1 MVMQKHNSKV
11 LQNQNPKSNRYPGG
25 NPRSTLP
32 FKPNIAQKLAVAAG
46 IAFSLGFINVM
57 PIQAN
62 RFEFQQQ
69 VGEEQLS
76 GVFEGTDKNADGVV
90 DLSELESFE
99 ARWGSYTWTKE
110 DLEVFSWGEKTI
122 SQNQEKIYGIN
133 GLNLFARGRQQLK
146 SQALQVWNREV
157 STPEG
162 QSKNQGIYGIE
173 YAANTPDNLLFS
185 QEQLS
190 LEINHNHQSPVDIS
204 VLMML
209 LLVGITGLLVLN
221 PYGFSVHPPENKPC
235 SSSGKI

>member
-1 MVMQKHNSKV
+1 MQKHNSKV
-11 LQNQNPKSNRYPGG
+11 LQNQNPKSNRYNGG

-99 ARWGSYTWTKE
+99 ARWGNYTWTKE
-110 DLEVFSWGEKTI
+110 DLEVFSWGEKI
-122 SQNQEKIYGIN
+122 IRQNQEQIYGIS

-146 SQALQVWNREV
+146 SQALQVWNRGV

-162 QSKNQGIYGIE
+162 QSKNQGVYGIE
-173 YAANTPDNLLFS
+173 YAANTPDNTLFS
-185 QEQLS
+185 QEQLP
-190 LEINHNHQSPVDIS
+190 LEISQAQSPVDIS

-221 PYGFSVHPPENKPC
+221 PCGFYVNTPESKPC